1 MIEREVSPPP
11 PAPPQ
16 STLRV
21 LSAPYH
27 RGTESLSDAKE
38 NGWGGGGRPDCCAT
52 LAGNLGERGGRE
64 QAAAPP
70 PQPPPRLKPPPS
82 CCGRGCFWAEDRG
95 DRRRIRRRGA
105 LPRGEGQG
113 AGFQETSLA
122 LRAGELRRPNGVKAR
137 GSCRARCKE
146 ASAARPWRAVGDSQ
160 DGAAGTPR
168 AVGRPEGPG
177 GGRGTRVIQP
187 CQQHALGLPGF
198 VRRSEDGDRG
208 LGVRGRGEEA
218 HGKESE
224 IWGPSLKKKNRAREE
239 AIASGR
245 SEVSTREGILKP
257 SLRAALRPPASQR
270 GSDVLNE
277 NKVGS
282 ARLSPRRV
290 TTRTFFQERRAG
302 GYRRRRQLRK
312 EVRGEGPD
320 RGQGCCTSILSAPEK
335 PSQKRNPCKQIQL
348 PTDWKLLC
356 HCFM

>member
-1 MIEREVSPPP
+1 MCYRYWGCFRGPEFAV
-11 PAPPQ
+11 
-16 STLRV
+16 TLKKPRTV
-21 LSAPYH
+21 CNTRRQPGRARRAGASRSAPSPTSPEAEASAQLLWE
-27 RGTESLSDAKE
+27 GVLL
-38 NGWGGGGRPDCCAT
+38 GGGQGR
-52 LAGNLGERGGRE
+52 AGE
-64 QAAAPP
+64 
-70 PQPPPRLKPPPS
+70 
-82 CCGRGCFWAEDRG
+82 
-95 DRRRIRRRGA
+95 GA
-105 LPRGEGQG
+105 GEGQG

-187 CQQHALGLPGF
+187 CQQHALSLPGF